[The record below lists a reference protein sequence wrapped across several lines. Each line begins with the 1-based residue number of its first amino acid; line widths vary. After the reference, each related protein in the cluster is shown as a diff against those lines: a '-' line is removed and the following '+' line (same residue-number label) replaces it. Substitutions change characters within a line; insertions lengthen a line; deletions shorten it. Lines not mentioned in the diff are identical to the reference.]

1 MFNMKRFLHLMLAVV
16 MLLTC
21 FQIPYAYAADDPV
34 TVTLNVTNTPVRGDV
49 ALEKTGMQLVR
60 FADEKDSS
68 GNTIMKPV
76 FQNGFLA
83 GAVFELHAA
92 EDIIGKEGTV
102 FYKKDALVEKLT
114 TSSSGAVKSKVLPL
128 GKYYLKEVSAPDGY
142 VFDSTPYNVTL
153 AAVDKKT
160 AVVEVKV
167 SASNTYLP
175 IRVTLRKEKENIKIT
190 ETKEGM
196 IHQTIEVVPGQG
208 FVFGLY
214 NTNVITYGNDQK
226 LPANTLMATGT
237 TDTKGNLTFS
247 GMFPH
252 GDYYVKEISVPKG
265 WLLSAEKYPV
275 KLASA
280 NKAANENVI
289 TVYLEDPILNHL
301 IYTPVTITKKD
312 ITGAE
317 KLPGALIEVYDADG
331 NTIYREYTNNKGEI
345 PNIPVVPGIYTFK
358 ETYAPS
364 GYALNV
370 AIKTF
375 TVSADGKVTG
385 DTEIRD
391 ELNKV
396 ELKKV
401 KDNGE
406 PLPGAVF
413 GLFDVKD
420 TKIQEATSKADGSVV
435 FTRIPYG
442 SYTIRE
448 LSAPHGYH
456 PSEKAWKVDIDGTYV
471 NPTKVLDTVENQPA
485 PGRIKILKQDAL
497 DKHVIADVQFDI
509 FAVGADGKPGD
520 LVAKMT
526 TGKDGI
532 AESPDLFPADYIVQ
546 EHSLPVGYEGAL
558 WSEKIAVGMDE
569 VITRTVT
576 NKPIQGKIRIVKTD
590 SETGK
595 GLPGAVFTVTRI
607 SGLPSH
613 NGENDGEIVAV
624 ITSGA
629 DGTAETPLLTWGEYQ
644 IVETRVPDDYLDD
657 GYSVTVRIPAGVK
670 AEETADPVKCASG
683 QRSDPLPFLS
693 SPTEKRGITDVFYK
707 KQNPGFPD
715 RTASAD
721 SLPPHDGAG
730 GIRGYS
736 GNHRSEQTD

>member
-16 MLLTC
+16 MLLSC
-21 FQIPYAYAADDPV
+21 IQIPCAYAADEPV
-34 TVTLNVTNTPVRGDV
+34 TVTLNVTNTPVRGDIV
-49 ALEKTGMQLVR
+49 LEKSGMQLVR
-60 FADEKDSS
+60 FADEKDSY
-68 GNTIMKPV
+68 GNTVMKPV
-76 FQNGFLA
+76 YQNGYLA

-92 EDIIGKEGTV
+92 EDIVGKEGTV
-102 FYKKDALVEKLT
+102 FYKKDELVEKLT
-114 TSSSGAVKSKVLPL
+114 TSSTGAVKSKVLPL
-128 GKYYLKEVSAPDGY
+128 GKYYLKEISAPDGY
-142 VFDSTPYNVTL
+142 VFDSAPYNVTL
-153 AAVDKKT
+153 SAVDKKT

-175 IRVTLRKEKENIKIT
+175 IRVTLRKEKENLKLT

-214 NTNVITYGNDQK
+214 NNAVITYGNDQK

-237 TDTKGNLTFS
+237 TDAKGNLTFS

-252 GDYYVKEISVPKG
+252 GDYYVKEISVPQG
-265 WLLSAEKYPV
+265 WLLSTEKYPV
-275 KLASA
+275 KLTSA

-331 NTIYREYTNNKGEI
+331 NTIYREYTNSKGEI
-345 PNIPVVPGIYTFK
+345 PNIPVVPGTYTFK

-375 TVSADGKVTG
+375 TVTADGKVTG

-396 ELKKV
+396 MLKKT

-413 GLFDVKD
+413 GLFDAKN
-420 TKIQEATSKADGSVV
+420 TKIQEATSAADGSVI
-435 FTRIPYG
+435 FTKIPYG

-448 LSAPHGYH
+448 LSAPYGYH
-456 PSEKAWKVDIDGTYV
+456 PSDKEWKVEVDGTYV
-471 NPTKVLDTVENQPA
+471 NPTKVLDTVENKPA
-485 PGRIKILKQDAL
+485 PGRIKILKQDEL
-497 DKHVIADVQFDI
+497 DKHVIAGVQFDI
-509 FAVGADGKPGD
+509 FTVDADGNPGD
-520 LVAKMT
+520 LVAKMM

-532 AESPDLFPADYIVQ
+532 AESPDLFPADYIVR
-546 EHSLPVGYEGAL
+546 EHANPTGYTDQL
-558 WSEKIAVGMDE
+558 WSEKITVGMDE
-569 VITRTVT
+569 TITRTVT
-576 NKPIQGKIRIVKTD
+576 NMPIQGKIRIVKTD

-624 ITSGA
+624 ITSSA

-644 IVETRVPDDYLDD
+644 IIETRVPDDYLDD
-657 GYSVTVRIPAGVK
+657 GYSLTVRIPAEAK
-670 AEETADPVKCASG
+670 AEDPQTEEPADPVK
-683 QRSDPLPFLS
+683 
-693 SPTEKRGITDVFYK
+693 
-707 KQNPGFPD
+707 
-715 RTASAD
+715 
-721 SLPPHDGAG
+721 
-730 GIRGYS
+730 
-736 GNHRSEQTD
+736 

>member
-68 GNTIMKPV
+68 GNTIIMKPV

-102 FYKKDALVEKLT
+102 FYKKDALVEKLI

-226 LPANTLMATGT
+226 LPANTLMATAT
-237 TDTKGNLTFS
+237 TDAKGNLTFS
-247 GMFPH
+247 GMYPH
-252 GDYYVKEISVPKG
+252 GEYYIKETSVPKG

-275 KLASA
+275 KLTSA
-280 NKAANENVI
+280 NKVANENVI

-331 NTIYREYTNNKGEI
+331 NTIYREYTNSKGEI
-345 PNIPVVPGIYTFK
+345 PNIPVVPGTYTFK

-396 ELKKV
+396 ELKKT

-413 GLFDVKD
+413 GLFDAKD

-435 FTRIPYG
+435 FTKIPYG

-456 PSEKAWKVDIDGTYV
+456 PSEKVWKVDIDGTYV

-485 PGRIKILKQDAL
+485 PGRIKILKQDEQ

-509 FAVGADGKPGD
+509 FTVGADGNPGD

-526 TGKDGI
+526 TGKDGV

-558 WSEKIAVGMDE
+558 WSEKITVGMDE
-569 VITRTVT
+569 IITRTVT

-613 NGENDGEIVAV
+613 NGEGDGEIVAV
-624 ITSGA
+624 ITSGK

-644 IVETRVPDDYLDD
+644 IAETRVLDDYLDD

-670 AEETADPVKCASG
+670 AEETADPVK
-683 QRSDPLPFLS
+683 
-693 SPTEKRGITDVFYK
+693 
-707 KQNPGFPD
+707 
-715 RTASAD
+715 
-721 SLPPHDGAG
+721 
-730 GIRGYS
+730 
-736 GNHRSEQTD
+736 

>member
-1 MFNMKRFLHLMLAVV
+1 MFKMKRFLHLMLAVV
-16 MLLTC
+16 MLLSC
-21 FQIPYAYAADDPV
+21 FQIPGAYAADEPTTV
-34 TVTLNVTNTPVRGDV
+34 TVNVTNTPVRGDV
-49 ALEKTGMQLVR
+49 VLEKSGMQLVR
-60 FADEKDSS
+60 FADEKDAY
-68 GNTIMKPV
+68 GNTVMKPV
-76 FQNGFLA
+76 YQNGYLA

-92 EDIIGKEGTV
+92 ENIVGKEGTT
-102 FYKKDALVEKLT
+102 FYKKDELVEKLT
-114 TSSSGAVKSKVLPL
+114 TSATGAIKSKILPL
-128 GKYYLKEVSAPDGY
+128 GKYYLKEISAPEGY
-142 VFDSTPYNVTL
+142 VFDSAPYNVTL
-153 AAVDKKT
+153 SAIDKKT

-167 SASNTYLP
+167 SASNTFLP
-175 IRVTLRKEKENIKIT
+175 IRVTLRKEKENLKLT

-196 IHQTIEVVPGQG
+196 IHQTIEMVPGQG

-214 NTNVITYGNDQK
+214 NNAVITYSNGQK
-226 LPANTLMATGT
+226 LPANTLMATGA
-237 TDTKGNLTFS
+237 TDAKGNLTFS

-275 KLASA
+275 KLTSA
-280 NKAANENVI
+280 NKATSENVI
-289 TVYLEDPILNHL
+289 TVYLENPILNHL

-331 NTIYREYTNNKGEI
+331 NTIYREYTNSKGEI
-345 PNIPVVPGIYTFK
+345 PNIPVVPGTYTFK

-375 TVSADGKVTG
+375 TVTADGKVTG

-396 ELKKV
+396 MLKKT

-413 GLFDVKD
+413 GLFDAKN
-420 TKIQEATSKADGSVV
+420 TKIQEATSKADGSVI
-435 FTRIPYG
+435 FTKIPYG

-448 LSAPHGYH
+448 ISAPYGYH
-456 PSEKAWKVDIDGTYV
+456 PSKQEWKVEVDGTYV
-471 NPTKVLDTVENQPA
+471 NPTTLLATVENQPA
-485 PGRIKILKQDAL
+485 PGRIKILKQDEL
-497 DKHVIADVQFDI
+497 DKHVIASVQFDI
-509 FAVGADGKPGD
+509 YTVGADGKPGD

-532 AESPDLFPADYIVQ
+532 AESPDLFPADYFVQ
-546 EHSLPVGYEGAL
+546 EHANPTGYTDQL
-558 WSEKIAVGMDE
+558 WSETITVGMDE
-569 VITRTVT
+569 IVTRTV
-576 NKPIQGKIRIVKTD
+576 NNMPVQGKIRIVKTD

-657 GYSVTVRIPAGVK
+657 GYSVTVRIPAEVK
-670 AEETADPVKCASG
+670 AEEPQTEETPDPVK
-683 QRSDPLPFLS
+683 
-693 SPTEKRGITDVFYK
+693 
-707 KQNPGFPD
+707 
-715 RTASAD
+715 
-721 SLPPHDGAG
+721 
-730 GIRGYS
+730 
-736 GNHRSEQTD
+736 